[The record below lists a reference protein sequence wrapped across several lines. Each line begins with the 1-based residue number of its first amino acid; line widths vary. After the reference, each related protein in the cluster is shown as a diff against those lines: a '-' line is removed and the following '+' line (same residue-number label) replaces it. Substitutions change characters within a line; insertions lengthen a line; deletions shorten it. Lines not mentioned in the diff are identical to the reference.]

1 VVNHGNAAGMLGLAA
16 GDTVVVEAP

>member
-16 GDTVVVEAP
+16 GDAVVVEGP